1 MKQKILPLLFA
12 IMASI
17 GLSQAAVIEVDGNFA
32 DWDAVPTHLLS
43 QDFAWDNTE
52 LKDLYAIKFC
62 TDASFIYFYF
72 EYNGGQYAYI
82 NEGNPAIG
90 NIVTYLGIYLN
101 TDGDE
106 KTGWSGNTWEHN
118 GSDYLIEF
126 SGVAHTCYNVYV
138 FPENVEDRSA
148 WQWDN
153 IEGNPNEA
161 IVFCEEVTL
170 ADNHK
175 AIEGKIA
182 INKFPTELS
191 NLQVGVLAYNNEW
204 TETGRLPELVHK
216 TDDFSY
222 PTPMLN
228 VRLNNAKNLCIK
240 EGDLYYNLNP
250 STLTAEVTYQEQSD
264 ANYAG
269 LTSAV
274 IPSTVTYNEQTY
286 NVTSIGSKAFKSCQG
301 LQSVSIPN
309 SVTSIKDFAFQ
320 LSGLTSV
327 TIPGSVKSICYC
339 AFWWCEAL
347 SEITI
352 SNGVERIEGSAFG
365 GCSSISSIVIPSS
378 VATIEDGAFFA
389 CTNLVLITNEATTPQ
404 VLNGNTFG
412 SDYEK
417 PGVNKSACMLVVP
430 EESMDLYVAANEWK
444 DFVIRGVGKHQLTYV
459 DKDDAHVNSENITL
473 HLPVAPA
480 FTDFTFI
487 KWVVVASDLVDG
499 IKIQAVYEYNGSA
512 TAAPSV
518 VVSPTNPA
526 QKLIRNGNVYILTGD
541 KTYTITGAEVK

>member
-1 MKQKILPLLFA
+1 MKKLFSLLLALVASMCLSKAA
-12 IMASI
+12 I
-17 GLSQAAVIEVDGNFA
+17 IEVDGDFA
-32 DWDAVPTHLLS
+32 DWDAVPAHLLS
-43 QDFAWDNTE
+43 QDFAGDIAE

-62 TDASFIYFYF
+62 TDASYIYFYF

-90 NIVTYLGIYLN
+90 NIVTHLGIYLN

-106 KTGWSGNTWEHN
+106 KTGWSGDSWEHN
-118 GSDYLIEF
+118 GSDYLIEL
-126 SGVAHTCYNVYV
+126 SGVTHTCYNFYV
-138 FPENVEDRSA
+138 FPENVENRSE

-161 IVFCEEVTL
+161 ITFCEEVTL
-170 ADNHK
+170 ANSHK

-191 NLQVGVLAYNNEW
+191 SLRVGVLAYNNEW
-204 TETGRLPELVHK
+204 KETGRLPMLVHK

-228 VRLNNAKNLCIK
+228 VRLNNAKNVCIK

-250 STLTAEVTYQEQSD
+250 STLTAEVTYQEQSGS
-264 ANYAG
+264 NYAG

-286 NVTSIGSKAFKSCQG
+286 NVTSIGSKAFKDCQS
-301 LQSVSIPN
+301 LHSITIPN
-309 SVTSIKDFAFQ
+309 SVTSIQDFACQ
-320 LSGLTSV
+320 WSGITSV
-327 TIPGSVKSICYC
+327 TIPESVKNIGYC

-352 SNGVERIEGSAFG
+352 PYGVERIEDNAFG
-365 GCSSISSIVIPSS
+365 GCSSVSSIVIPKS
-378 VATIEDGAFFA
+378 VTSIGDGAFYA
-389 CTNLVLITNEATTPQ
+389 WTNLVLITNEATTPQ

-412 SDYEK
+412 GEGEK
-417 PGVNKSACMLVVP
+417 PAVNKSACMLVVP
-430 EESMDLYVAANEWK
+430 EESMDLYVAADEWK
-444 DFVIRGVGKHQLTYV
+444 DFIIRGVGKHQLTYV
-459 DKDDAHVNSENITL
+459 DKDDALVTSENIML

-487 KWVVVASDLVDG
+487 KWVVVASDLADG
-499 IKIQAVYEYNGSA
+499 IKIQAIYEYTGGA
-512 TAAPSV
+512 TPAPSTLV
-518 VVSPTNPA
+518 NPKNAA
-526 QKLIRNGNVYILTGD
+526 QKLIRNGNVYILTD
-541 KTYTITGAEVK
+541 EHTYTVTGQEIK